1 MIGSWISINTKI
13 PRCINLEHKI
23 DTTAP
28 ENNAFRQE
36 DHSLKTMHS
45 FIRII
50 EFIHSFIRIIETDII
65 TNERERNGEK
75 YTNQLEE

>member
-1 MIGSWISINTKI
+1 MMIGSWISINTKI

-28 ENNAFRQE
+28 ENNAFWQE
-36 DHSLKTMHS
+36 DHSLKTM
-45 FIRII
+45 
-50 EFIHSFIRIIETDII
+50 HSFIRIIETDII